1 MSVLKNLTKVVKGKL
16 DKLIHKQNG
25 SHDFLFYFI
34 HYNIIIV
41 QVIFTTIDTK
51 AVPCIVYNR
60 IPFPHE
66 YSGEGRHMITH
77 VEKEARYIQYGPL
90 LFFSIVVNLTRIVC
104 LLAK

>member
-66 YSGEGRHMITH
+66 YSCGKRS
-77 VEKEARYIQYGPL
+77 PL
-90 LFFSIVVNLTRIVC
+90 YPIWSASFVSIVVYLTRIAC

>member
-41 QVIFTTIDTK
+41 QVIETDIIIRINNSITGVLILTE
-51 AVPCIVYNR
+51 AVDSNGYYN
-60 IPFPHE
+60 P
-66 YSGEGRHMITH
+66 YL
-77 VEKEARYIQYGPL
+77 Q
-90 LFFSIVVNLTRIVC
+90 
-104 LLAK
+104 